1 MLGTQHLNL
10 TLISTAVPGATRH
23 YNSGRALNR
32 AVISARVWLGIH
44 FRFADT
50 AGVKMGQRVATWAL
64 NHYFHRLGDD

>member
-1 MLGTQHLNL
+1 VLGTQHLNL

-32 AVISARVWLGIH
+32 A
-44 FRFADT
+44 
-50 AGVKMGQRVATWAL
+50 GQRVATWAL